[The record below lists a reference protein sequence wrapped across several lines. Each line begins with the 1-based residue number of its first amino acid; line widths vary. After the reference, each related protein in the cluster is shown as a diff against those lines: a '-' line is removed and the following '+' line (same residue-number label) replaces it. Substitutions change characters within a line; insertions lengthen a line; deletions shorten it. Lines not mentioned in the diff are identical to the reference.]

1 MLLNS
6 IIFCKD
12 RPAQLDLCLK
22 SIKQNFTD
30 SKQNVVIYN
39 NSPDFADSYRTL
51 QKEHSD
57 VLFWPQGLSLFKDIY
72 AAIASSKY
80 EYICFFTDD
89 DICFSEAPSI
99 PYEAIFAEPYVT
111 CVSLRL
117 GLNISERSL
126 NGDIAPDKLRLYD
139 THVNFISWPRTSYL
153 YGSYWS
159 YSLSVDGHIF
169 RKEDMRNM
177 IDELCYLE
185 SRYKWGHTPNVL
197 ESELQRFWATSP
209 NCMIAPKSS
218 VVVNSPNNRVQESH
232 PENRAGDSHAAD
244 SYFLLGKYL
253 AGQRINL
260 DYLNFN
266 DIKCP
271 HTEINILEGLNDI

>member
-1 MLLNS
+1 MLITS
-6 IIFCKD
+6 IIFSKD
-12 RPAQLDLCLK
+12 RPAQLDLCLN
-22 SIKQNFTD
+22 SIKKNFPD
-30 SKQNVVIYN
+30 SKHNIVIYN
-39 NSPDFADSYRTL
+39 NSQDFADSYRTV

-57 VLFWPQGLSLFKDIY
+57 VLFWPQGPSLFKDTY
-72 AAIASSKY
+72 AAIASAKY
-80 EYICFFTDD
+80 DHVCFFTDD
-89 DICFSEAPSI
+89 DICFAEVPSI
-99 PYEAIFAEPYVT
+99 PYEAIFTESYVT

-117 GLNISERSL
+117 GLNICQRSHEGDVSSDKVGEHYI
-126 NGDIAPDKLRLYD
+126 NGDI
-139 THVNFISWPRTSYL
+139 ISWPRTSYL

-169 RKEDMRNM
+169 RKQDMANM

-197 ESELQRFWATSP
+197 ESELQRFWTTSP
-209 NCMIAPKSS
+209 NFMIAPKSS

-253 AGQRINL
+253 SGQRIKL
-260 DYLNFN
+260 EYLNFDN
-266 DIKCP
+266 IKCP
-271 HTEINILEGLNDI
+271 HTEIDLMVGMHDK

>member
-1 MLLNS
+1 M
-6 IIFCKD
+6 IH
-12 RPAQLDLCLK
+12 
-22 SIKQNFTD
+22 
-30 SKQNVVIYN
+30 N
-39 NSPDFADSYRTL
+39 NSKDFVESYKTI
-51 QKEHSD
+51 QKEHPD

-72 AAIASSKY
+72 AAIASTKY

-89 DICFSEAPSI
+89 DIVYQPVKTIDYNSI
-99 PYEAIFAEPYVT
+99 LQNDHIA
-111 CVSLRL
+111 CLSLRM
-117 GLNISERSL
+117 GLNISERSHD
-126 NGDIAPDKLRLYD
+126 GVVGQDTPAAYHEYDDIILWSKTAN
-139 THVNFISWPRTSYL
+139 T

-169 RKEDMRNM
+169 RTNDMHQM
-177 IDELCYLE
+177 IDELCILE
-185 SRYKWGHTPNVL
+185 SRYKWKQTPNEL
-197 ESELQRFWATSP
+197 EGALQRFWTTSP
-209 NCMIAPKSS
+209 NAMASFKHS

-232 PENRAGDSHAAD
+232 LNRSGDEYSADSH
-244 SYFLLGKYL
+244 FLLGKYL

>member
-1 MLLNS
+1 MLITS
-6 IIFCKD
+6 IIFSKD
-12 RPAQLDLCLK
+12 RPAQLDLCLN
-22 SIKQNFTD
+22 SIKKNFPD
-30 SKQNVVIYN
+30 SKHNIVIYN
-39 NSPDFADSYRTL
+39 NSQDFADSYRTV

-57 VLFWPQGLSLFKDIY
+57 VLFWPQGPSLFKDTY
-72 AAIASSKY
+72 AAIASAKY
-80 EYICFFTDD
+80 DHVCFFTDD
-89 DICFSEAPSI
+89 DICFAEVPSI
-99 PYEAIFAEPYVT
+99 PYEAIFTESYVT

-117 GLNISERSL
+117 GLNICPRSHEGDVSSDKVGEHYI
-126 NGDIAPDKLRLYD
+126 NGDI
-139 THVNFISWPRTSYL
+139 ISWPRTSYL

-169 RKEDMRNM
+169 RKEDMTNM

-197 ESELQRFWATSP
+197 ESELQRFWTTSP
-209 NCMIAPKSS
+209 NFMIAPKSS

-253 AGQRINL
+253 SGQRIKL
-260 DYLNFN
+260 EYLNFDN
-266 DIKCP
+266 IKCP
-271 HTEINILEGLNDI
+271 HTEIDLMVGMHDK

>member
-1 MLLNS
+1 MLITS
-6 IIFCKD
+6 IIFSKD
-12 RPAQLDLCLK
+12 RPAQLDLCLN
-22 SIKQNFTD
+22 SIKKNFPD
-30 SKQNVVIYN
+30 SKHNIVIYN
-39 NSPDFADSYRTL
+39 NSQDFADSYRTV

-57 VLFWPQGLSLFKDIY
+57 VLFWPQGPSLFKDTY
-72 AAIASSKY
+72 AAIASAKY
-80 EYICFFTDD
+80 DHVCFFTDD
-89 DICFSEAPSI
+89 DICFAEVPSI
-99 PYEAIFAEPYVT
+99 PYEAIFTESYVT

-117 GLNISERSL
+117 GLNICQRSHEGDISSDKVGEHYI
-126 NGDIAPDKLRLYD
+126 NGDI
-139 THVNFISWPRTSYL
+139 ISWPRTSYL

-169 RKEDMRNM
+169 RKEDMTNM

-197 ESELQRFWATSP
+197 ESELQRFWTTSP
-209 NCMIAPKSS
+209 NFMIAPKSS

-253 AGQRINL
+253 SGQRIKL
-260 DYLNFN
+260 EYLNFDN
-266 DIKCP
+266 IKCP
-271 HTEINILEGLNDI
+271 HTEIDLMVGMHDK

>member
-1 MLLNS
+1 MLITS
-6 IIFCKD
+6 IIFSKD
-12 RPAQLDLCLK
+12 RPAQLDLCLN
-22 SIKQNFTD
+22 SIKKNFPD
-30 SKQNVVIYN
+30 SKHNIVIYN
-39 NSPDFADSYRTL
+39 NSQDFADSYRTV

-57 VLFWPQGLSLFKDIY
+57 VLFWPQGPSLFKDTY
-72 AAIASSKY
+72 AAIASAKY
-80 EYICFFTDD
+80 DHVCFFTDD
-89 DICFSEAPSI
+89 DICFAEVPSI
-99 PYEAIFAEPYVT
+99 PYEAIFTESYVT

-117 GLNISERSL
+117 GLNICQRSHEGDVSSDKVGEHYI
-126 NGDIAPDKLRLYD
+126 NGDI
-139 THVNFISWPRTSYL
+139 ISWPRTSYL

-169 RKEDMRNM
+169 RKEDMTNM

-197 ESELQRFWATSP
+197 ESELQRFWTTSP
-209 NCMIAPKSS
+209 NFMIAPKSS

-253 AGQRINL
+253 SGQRIKL
-260 DYLNFN
+260 EYLNFDN
-266 DIKCP
+266 IKCP
-271 HTEINILEGLNDI
+271 HTEIDLMVGMHDK

>member
-1 MLLNS
+1 MLITS
-6 IIFCKD
+6 IIFSKD
-12 RPAQLDLCLK
+12 RPAQLDLCLN
-22 SIKQNFTD
+22 SIKKNFPD
-30 SKQNVVIYN
+30 SKHNVVIYN
-39 NSPDFADSYRTL
+39 NSPDFADSYRTV

-57 VLFWPQGLSLFKDIY
+57 VLFWPQGPSLFKDTY
-72 AAIASSKY
+72 AAIASAKY
-80 EYICFFTDD
+80 DHVCFFTDD
-89 DICFSEAPSI
+89 DICFAEVPSI
-99 PYEAIFAEPYVT
+99 PYEAIFTESYVT

-117 GLNISERSL
+117 GLNICQRSHEGDVSSDKVGEHYI
-126 NGDIAPDKLRLYD
+126 NGDI
-139 THVNFISWPRTSYL
+139 ISWPRTSYL

-169 RKEDMRNM
+169 RKEDMTNM

-197 ESELQRFWATSP
+197 ESELQRFWTTSP
-209 NCMIAPKSS
+209 NFMIAPKSS

-253 AGQRINL
+253 SGQRIKL
-260 DYLNFN
+260 EYLNFDN
-266 DIKCP
+266 IKCP
-271 HTEINILEGLNDI
+271 HTEIDLMVGMHDK

>member
-1 MLLNS
+1 
-6 IIFCKD
+6 
-12 RPAQLDLCLK
+12 
-22 SIKQNFTD
+22 
-30 SKQNVVIYN
+30 
-39 NSPDFADSYRTL
+39 
-51 QKEHSD
+51 

-80 EYICFFTDD
+80 EYVCFFTDD
-89 DICFSEAPSI
+89 DICFSEVPSI
-99 PYEAIFAEPYVT
+99 PYKAIFAEPYVT

-117 GLNISERSL
+117 GLNICQRSHE
-126 NGDIAPDKLRLYD
+126 GDISSDKIGEHYI
-139 THVNFISWPRTSYL
+139 NGNIISWPRTSYL

-169 RKEDMRNM
+169 RKEDMINM

-209 NCMIAPKSS
+209 NFMIAPESS

-232 PENRAGDSHAAD
+232 PENRAGDSHATD

>member
-1 MLLNS
+1 MLITS
-6 IIFCKD
+6 IIFSKD

-39 NSPDFADSYRTL
+39 NSPDFADSYRTV

-80 EYICFFTDD
+80 EYVCFFTDD
-89 DICFSEAPSI
+89 DICFSEVPSI
-99 PYEAIFAEPYVT
+99 PYKAIFAEPYVT

-117 GLNISERSL
+117 GLNICQRSHE
-126 NGDIAPDKLRLYD
+126 GDISSDKIGEHYI
-139 THVNFISWPRTSYL
+139 NGNIISWPRTSYL

-169 RKEDMRNM
+169 RKEDMINM

-209 NCMIAPKSS
+209 NFMIAPESS

-232 PENRAGDSHAAD
+232 PENRAGDSHATD